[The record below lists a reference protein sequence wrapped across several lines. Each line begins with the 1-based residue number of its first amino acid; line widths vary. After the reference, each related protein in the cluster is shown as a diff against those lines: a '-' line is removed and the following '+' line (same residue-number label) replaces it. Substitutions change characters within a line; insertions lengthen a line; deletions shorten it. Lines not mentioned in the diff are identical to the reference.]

1 MGTVHLS
8 ISMFLFY
15 LSQNIIE
22 SYKLFQFSE
31 RCSPIQITKVRKNIF
46 GMHHQMCIYLAM
58 DNILNLMKI
67 VKNFDYVFK
76 VYSIDSLNFEF
87 QLTMRVKQMRGN

>member
-1 MGTVHLS
+1 
-8 ISMFLFY
+8 
-15 LSQNIIE
+15 
-22 SYKLFQFSE
+22 
-31 RCSPIQITKVRKNIF
+31 
-46 GMHHQMCIYLAM
+46 
-58 DNILNLMKI
+58 MKI